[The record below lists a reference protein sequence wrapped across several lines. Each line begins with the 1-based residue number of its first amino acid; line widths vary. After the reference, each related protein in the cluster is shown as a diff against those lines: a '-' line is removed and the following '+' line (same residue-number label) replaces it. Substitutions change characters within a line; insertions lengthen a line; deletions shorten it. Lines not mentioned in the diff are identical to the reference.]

1 MFETDFQ
8 LSGRQCDESE
18 KELTEQDMPNP
29 HEKKRGRGSFL
40 REWCREEEEEEE
52 EGY

>member
-1 MFETDFQ
+1 
-8 LSGRQCDESE
+8 
-18 KELTEQDMPNP
+18 MPNP